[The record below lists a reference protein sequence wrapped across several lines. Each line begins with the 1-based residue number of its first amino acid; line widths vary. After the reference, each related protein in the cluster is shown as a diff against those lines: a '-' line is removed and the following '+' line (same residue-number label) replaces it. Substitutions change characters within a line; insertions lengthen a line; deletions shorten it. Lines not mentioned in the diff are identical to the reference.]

1 MIKEIR
7 RIKHG
12 DTFIPESWIF
22 TGGDKGKSIPI
33 ILSVFLIKTDNKL
46 ILIDA
51 GCETMPGF
59 KLEIFKT
66 PMDAL
71 KGQGVDPDSITDVL
85 LTHAHH
91 DHIECVKYYK
101 NATVY
106 INSDE
111 LQEGR
116 RFIPD
121 GMKVVTFDEEITV
134 DDGVKMVK
142 IGGHSKGS
150 SVVEL
155 ETGDKITVI
164 CGDECYSTYNIIN
177 KVPTATSVSKENSSK
192 FIEKYCNGNYNLLLC
207 HMR

>member
-12 DTFIPESWIF
+12 ETYIPESWIF
-22 TGGDKGKSIPI
+22 AGGEKEKRIPI
-33 ILSVFLIKTDNKL
+33 ILSVFLVETDNKR

-59 KLEIFKT
+59 ELRNFKLPIDVLIENGI
-66 PMDAL
+66 
-71 KGQGVDPDSITDVL
+71 DPNTITDVL
-85 LTHAHH
+85 LTHSHH

-106 INSDE
+106 INLDE
-111 LQEGR
+111 LQEGIR
-116 RFIPD
+116 YIPCS
-121 GMKVVTFDEEITV
+121 MKTVTFEDDITV
-134 DDGVKMVK
+134 DDGVRMVK

-155 ETGDKITVI
+155 NVNGKTTVI
-164 CGDECYSTYNIIN
+164 CGDECYSSYNIEN
-177 KVPTATSVSKENSSK
+177 RVPTATSFSKENSKK
-192 FIEKYCNGNYNLLLC
+192 FIEKYCDGNYNLLLC
-207 HMR
+207 HME